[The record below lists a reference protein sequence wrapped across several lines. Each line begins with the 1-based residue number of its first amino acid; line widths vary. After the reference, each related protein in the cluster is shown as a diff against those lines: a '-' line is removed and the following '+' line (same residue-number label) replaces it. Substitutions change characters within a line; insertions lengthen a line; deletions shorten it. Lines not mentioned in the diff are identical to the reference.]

1 MYLLNVSY
9 AFKGQL
15 KWFRR
20 EKGHLSQ
27 RIGRK
32 CLVDILKIRE
42 CTWEARFK
50 YNVYPKNLE
59 NEIMIWLFCLISI
72 CRQMLILVTLC
83 WSCCLFSYFIAV
95 DTIFSSHSH
104 LKTTALSMKSK
115 RGFHNP
121 LHSHLI
127 FSPSVTHLCWSMER
141 IIATLRTW
149 LNFYQLK
156 LWAITSEEQFFCTF
170 IITITPQY
178 FFFLDLSSC
187 FP

>member
-72 CRQMLILVTLC
+72 YRQMLILVTLC

-104 LKTTALSMKSK
+104 LKTTALTMKSK

-127 FSPSVTHLCWSMER
+127 FSPSVTHFMLINGKNHCHL
-141 IIATLRTW
+141 ANLT
-149 LNFYQLK
+149 
-156 LWAITSEEQFFCTF
+156 
-170 IITITPQY
+170 
-178 FFFLDLSSC
+178 
-187 FP
+187 